1 MRALRLALAVVV
13 VPLAAGCGA
22 TRPTG
27 DRPAAP
33 IERVR
38 VLDLPLESAPPAA
51 PVAARATLTAALLD
65 GSGWTVATVR
75 AALAAARTLLRER
88 CAIDIEVPRLVVVEA
103 APAYRRLAATSE
115 ARLYA
120 RLRAWRP
127 RLLFVHA
134 TVDNDVAYSYLVGS
148 PVPQAGSA
156 WFTRNVVGPCA
167 GQLIAH
173 EIGHLALNSAAHD
186 PDPANFMHPG
196 CRASNLEGRS
206 PPRIEARQCTRLAA
220 GLKLLGDAAGHSP

>member
-1 MRALRLALAVVV
+1 MRVLRLALAAGLLT
-13 VPLAAGCGA
+13 LATGCGT
-22 TRPTG
+22 TRPVGGNT
-27 DRPAAP
+27 AP
-33 IERVR
+33 PIKRVR
-38 VLDLPLESAPPAA
+38 VVELPSESAPPDG
-51 PVAARATLTAALLD
+51 PVAARATLSAALLD

-75 AALAAARTLLRER
+75 SALAAARTLLRTR

-103 APAYRRLAATSE
+103 PPAYWRLAASSE

-127 RLLFVHA
+127 QLLFVHA
-134 TVDNDVAYSYLVGS
+134 TVDNDVAYSYLADS

-156 WFTRNVVGPCA
+156 WFTRNVAGPCA

-186 PDPANFMHPG
+186 PDPDNFMHPG
-196 CRASNLEGRS
+196 CRASNIEGRS
-206 PPRIEARQCTRLAA
+206 PPRIEAHQCTRLAA